1 MKAKSNKSGIC
12 PICNTENITYSSPE
26 FCDGETIYYPYICEN
41 CKTKGEE
48 YYKIKIEF
56 IGHNVIDEQGSSVEI
71 EEVEE

>member
-12 PICNTENITYSSPE
+12 PICNSEYLTYSKPE
-26 FCDGETIYYPYICEN
+26 FCDSETIYYPYVCEN
-41 CKTKGEE
+41 CKTNGEE
-48 YYKIKIEF
+48 YYKIEF